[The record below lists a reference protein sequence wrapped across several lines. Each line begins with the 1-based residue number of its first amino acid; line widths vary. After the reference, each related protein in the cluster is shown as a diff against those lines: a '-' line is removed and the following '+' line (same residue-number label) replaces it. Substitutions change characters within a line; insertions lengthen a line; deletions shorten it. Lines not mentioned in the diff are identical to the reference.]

1 MERQKQIQG
10 IQHDQHQLMS
20 HQGDRTN
27 TNGGDRLFPQRSCVE
42 KSYLSMTQGSGQEL
56 LPQQN
61 DSDAL
66 MTQDQH
72 HDQHKFMNY
81 QSLNSDTNN
90 GDDSFF
96 SEFSIEELQEL

>member
-1 MERQKQIQG
+1 MIQE
-10 IQHDQHQLMS
+10 QHYDQHKLKN
-20 HQGDRTN
+20 HQHVKTN
-27 TNGGDRLFPQRSCVE
+27 TNGGDRLFPLQSFVE
-42 KSYLSMTQGSGQEL
+42 TSYLSMNRSRAQEL

-96 SEFSIEELQEL
+96 SEFMIEELQELLDN